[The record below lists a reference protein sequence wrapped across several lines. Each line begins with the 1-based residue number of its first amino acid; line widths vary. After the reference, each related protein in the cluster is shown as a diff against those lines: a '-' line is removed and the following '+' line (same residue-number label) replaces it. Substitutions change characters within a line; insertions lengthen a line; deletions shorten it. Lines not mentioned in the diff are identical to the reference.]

1 MLIKDL
7 INQALNLKPVEKAEL
22 IDTLLLS
29 LDQPDKTIDELW
41 ADEAEKRLQAYR
53 RGTLKTVPAADV
65 LRKR

>member
-1 MLIKDL
+1 MLTKD
-7 INQALNLKPVEKAEL
+7 IMSQALTLKPREKAEL

-53 RGTLKTVPAADV
+53 RGTLKSVPAADG

>member
-1 MLIKDL
+1 MLNKDL
-7 INQALNLKPVEKAEL
+7 TDQVLSLKSVGKAEL

-41 ADEAEKRLQAYR
+41 ADEAEKRLLAYR

-65 LRKR
+65 LRKQ